1 MKLTLLTEQHR
12 AMDEDIII
20 AFRNAVIDNNQKR
33 VNFYLS
39 RVRPEMNEIL
49 TDWLKTNP
57 LENKDAPLTPLLM
70 PKYKEILA
78 WSEAKVDELRSISEA
93 KKQLSQKHNDN
104 SDKYVLNGMLFA
116 SVMFLLG
123 IASTQISF
131 RVRLILTSVATVGF
145 IIAVYFLVPFPFTT
159 GG

>member
-1 MKLTLLTEQHR
+1 MK
-12 AMDEDIII
+12 
-20 AFRNAVIDNNQKR
+20 
-33 VNFYLS
+33 
-39 RVRPEMNEIL
+39 EIL

-93 KKQLSQKHNDN
+93 KRQLGQKHNDD

-116 SVMFLLG
+116 SVIFLLG

-131 RVRLILTSVATVGF
+131 RVRLILTSVATVVF
-145 IIAVYFLVPFPFTT
+145 IIAVYFLVQLPFIT

>member
-1 MKLTLLTEQHR
+1 M
-12 AMDEDIII
+12 
-20 AFRNAVIDNNQKR
+20 
-33 VNFYLS
+33 
-39 RVRPEMNEIL
+39 
-49 TDWLKTNP
+49 
-57 LENKDAPLTPLLM
+57 
-70 PKYKEILA
+70 
-78 WSEAKVDELRSISEA
+78 DELRSISEA
-93 KKQLSQKHNDN
+93 KRQLVQKHNDN